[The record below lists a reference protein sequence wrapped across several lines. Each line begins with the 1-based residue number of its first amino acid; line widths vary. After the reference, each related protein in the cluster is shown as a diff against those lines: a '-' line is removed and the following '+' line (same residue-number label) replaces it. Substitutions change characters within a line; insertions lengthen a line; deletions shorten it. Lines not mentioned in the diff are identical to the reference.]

1 MFGII
6 FPFLAAGFDEKTC
19 LLPANYHPPHQT
31 VINIPRNSP
40 LPTLP
45 LLQTK
50 VREDFTIT
58 EKVLTSGGSIR
69 LPLPNICCKRLLLI
83 EVAVIV
89 KSSQTFI
96 LSSSRYSSLIDQL
109 LPFTV

>member
-31 VINIPRNSP
+31 VINIPRHSP

-45 LLQTK
+45 LLELQTK
-50 VREDFTIT
+50 VREYFTIT
-58 EKVLTSGGSIR
+58 EMAPTRVLTTLFQWGVYSTPPCQIQGYQQFLSFYRR
-69 LPLPNICCKRLLLI
+69 L
-83 EVAVIV
+83 
-89 KSSQTFI
+89 
-96 LSSSRYSSLIDQL
+96 
-109 LPFTV
+109 

>member
-31 VINIPRNSP
+31 VINIPRHSP

-45 LLQTK
+45 LLELQTK
-50 VREDFTIT
+50 IREYFTIT
-58 EKVLTSGGSIR
+58 EKIPTLKGHLKVNVKFGHQ
-69 LPLPNICCKRLLLI
+69 CKDHKGR
-83 EVAVIV
+83 AVW
-89 KSSQTFI
+89 
-96 LSSSRYSSLIDQL
+96 LA
-109 LPFTV
+109 

>member
-31 VINIPRNSP
+31 VINIPRHSA

-45 LLQTK
+45 LLELQTK
-50 VREDFTIT
+50 VREYFTI
-58 EKVLTSGGSIR
+58 IA
-69 LPLPNICCKRLLLI
+69 NCCNYPSFHFTCLFL
-83 EVAVIV
+83 
-89 KSSQTFI
+89 QTNLFRGI
-96 LSSSRYSSLIDQL
+96 
-109 LPFTV
+109 

>member
-31 VINIPRNSP
+31 VINIPRHSP

-58 EKVLTSGGSIR
+58 EKALTSALWEKKGGYGD
-69 LPLPNICCKRLLLI
+69 KLLT
-83 EVAVIV
+83 A
-89 KSSQTFI
+89 S
-96 LSSSRYSSLIDQL
+96 
-109 LPFTV
+109 

>member
-31 VINIPRNSP
+31 VINIPRHSP

-45 LLQTK
+45 LLELQTK
-50 VREDFTIT
+50 VREYFTIT
-58 EKVLTSGGSIR
+58 EMAPTRAFSWLK
-69 LPLPNICCKRLLLI
+69 
-83 EVAVIV
+83 A
-89 KSSQTFI
+89 
-96 LSSSRYSSLIDQL
+96 SSRAFTFKTQLRHTASLSAVL
-109 LPFTV
+109 RS

>member
-31 VINIPRNSP
+31 VINIPRHSP

-45 LLQTK
+45 LLELQTK
-50 VREDFTIT
+50 VREYFTIMEMAPT
-58 EKVLTSGGSIR
+58 SVLTV
-69 LPLPNICCKRLLLI
+69 KALLGAFNEERALI
-83 EVAVIV
+83 GAFSVIV
-89 KSSQTFI
+89 KYSRTFVC
-96 LSSSRYSSLIDQL
+96 SSS
-109 LPFTV
+109 V